1 MPIIRTGQF
10 KDKESIKDSKQCFY
24 CLCSCLL
31 NNYLPEIIIQYSAI
45 LILLFIG
52 FRHTMLDRNIFWFT
66 PVFLLVAQLEGK
78 MIINIYCLCLIFIAA
93 TEWKK
98 VYSLSRTANLTKG
111 GYFESREEAFNKN
124 PDDEEAE
131 LFSILD
137 QLEPLRTCGGDFH
150 FKLCYPGLAENFS
163 FPCNEWT
170 QTSNPVLE
178 SIIEG
183 YNPIRITFN
192 SENGDFP
199 GLGLF
204 QLSRS
209 KHLINDRPYVN
220 TPWFS
225 VGTMESSLNEE
236 GKFAG
241 PSKQYVEKAVLYVNP
256 GILKS
261 VYLLFI

>member
-1 MPIIRTGQF
+1 MSFHVIF
-10 KDKESIKDSKQCFY
+10 VA
-24 CLCSCLL
+24 
-31 NNYLPEIIIQYSAI
+31 AI
-45 LILLFIG
+45 
-52 FRHTMLDRNIFWFT
+52 
-66 PVFLLVAQLEGK
+66 
-78 MIINIYCLCLIFIAA
+78 
-93 TEWKK
+93 EWKK
-98 VYSLSRTANLTKG
+98 VYSLSRAANLTKG

-124 PDDEEAE
+124 SNDEEAE

-137 QLEPLRTCGGDFH
+137 QLDTLRTCGGAFH
-150 FKLCYPGLAENFS
+150 FKLCYPTLAENFS

-183 YNPIRITFN
+183 YKPIRITFN
-192 SENGDFP
+192 SETGDFP
-199 GLGLF
+199 GLGMF

-241 PSKQYVEKAVLYVNP
+241 PSKQYVEKAELYVNP
-256 GILKS
+256 GTMIS
-261 VYLLFI
+261 AFLFINIIS